1 MAIVK
6 NNVVTKGL
14 SGKLGRDLLFKVY
27 GEKTVVCAY
36 PRPSNVAP
44 SVRQLSCRERF
55 ARAVA
60 QVRFWLKDTEKRA
73 FLERLRKQWGSFS
86 AYHAGIRYFMKQA
99 VVTASASVEEA
110 ITEISDRSVPAVLFT
125 STVVIHE
132 TPVGGRVGEPYY

>member
-14 SGKLGRDLLFKVY
+14 SGKLGCDLVFKVY
-27 GEKTVVCAY
+27 GEQTVVCAY
-36 PRPSNVAP
+36 PRRSTVAP

-60 QVRFWLKDTEKRA
+60 QVRFWLKDAEKRA

-86 AYHAGIRYFMKQA
+86 AYHAGIKYFMQQA
-99 VVTASASVEEA
+99 VSTASASMKESIAAVSEVVVPDYLAPAPASGSKTWVAGRLEE
-110 ITEISDRSVPAVLFT
+110 PF
-125 STVVIHE
+125 
-132 TPVGGRVGEPYY
+132 Y